1 MVISTKSRETC
12 HSCSKNIL
20 KHHSFVICKTCDK
33 ICHSKCANKV
43 YTFNFIEN
51 NWCCWEC
58 SSLEETRYNPFK
70 SYRYDKYSQ
79 PDIES
84 FDEIHQLENLLNSC
98 KRYTFHELG
107 SQVKNSNEQ
116 LSIMFKNIDGVTS
129 NFDLFSTELMLKN
142 EELSVLTLAET
153 NLEECY
159 KNIFKIQGFES
170 IYQSKIIGKHKGS
183 GLAIYVKEAFLFTKL
198 DAFSQCSSNLESL
211 FISIN
216 NAENPIIVGVLYRPP
231 SGDTTLFFSEL
242 NLILQK
248 LPLTN
253 VYLSGDFN
261 ID

>member
-1 MVISTKSRETC
+1 MDISTKSRETC

-20 KHHSFVICKTCDK
+20 KHNSFVICETCDK

-43 YTFNFIEN
+43 YTFDFIEN
-51 NWCCWEC
+51 SWCCWEY

-79 PDIES
+79 PDNES

-107 SQVKNSNEQ
+107 SQVKNSYEQ

-153 NLEECY
+153 NLEECN
-159 KNIFKIQGFES
+159 KNIFKIQDFES
-170 IYQSKIIGKHKGS
+170 IYQSKII
-183 GLAIYVKEAFLFTKL
+183 
-198 DAFSQCSSNLESL
+198 D
-211 FISIN
+211 
-216 NAENPIIVGVLYRPP
+216 
-231 SGDTTLFFSEL
+231 
-242 NLILQK
+242 
-248 LPLTN
+248 
-253 VYLSGDFN
+253 
-261 ID
+261 